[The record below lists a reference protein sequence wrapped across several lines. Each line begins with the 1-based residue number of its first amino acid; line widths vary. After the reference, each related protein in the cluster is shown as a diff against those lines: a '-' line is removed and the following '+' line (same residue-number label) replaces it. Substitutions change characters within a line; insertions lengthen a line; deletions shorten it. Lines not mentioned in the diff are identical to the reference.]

1 MWYLYIWMIIIEA
14 DYHDSPKNPRPDV
27 STNSPILICWDLL
40 SFLQGPAQA
49 QTWWSYPSGDTP
61 ATWTWKFPLK
71 RDLSFG
77 WFPLFFNQIQHPWFR
92 SSKGNISTIIVI
104 VVWDTTCRHAEITF
118 NDKGSGR
125 PSIHLK
131 GYMPHMCWTH
141 SGFIGLIL
149 HLEVVT
155 TNPIW
160 PWKHIPLMSCPTWS
174 FSIDTCLQQ
183 NFQRSWGI
191 GIRISIARRTESTIS
206 MYHHFEW
213 W

>member
-1 MWYLYIWMIIIEA
+1 MILQKIQ
-14 DYHDSPKNPRPDV
+14 DLMFP
-27 STNSPILICWDLL
+27 PIPPQYWSGGTCSL
-40 SFLQGPAQA
+40 SSKGQRKRKPGGAIRQVIHR
-49 QTWWSYPSGDTP
+49 QHGHGN
-61 ATWTWKFPLK
+61 FPF

-104 VVWDTTCRHAEITF
+104 VVWDTTCSRNHLQRQ
-118 NDKGSGR
+118 GVWR

-160 PWKHIPLMSCPTWS
+160 PWKHIPLMSCTTWS

-206 MYHHFEW
+206 MYHHFKW